1 MASPDVHSKSVIL
14 SRSDVAGLLDLE
26 GCIAVVEE
34 AFRLHGEGGVPDPGV
49 IGVPV
54 AHGGFHLKAGLYAA
68 GHPYFVAKLN
78 ANFMANPRRFGLPG
92 IQGVLLLFD
101 AMNGRV
107 LAVMD
112 SIEITA
118 RRTAAATAVAA
129 KYLAR
134 ADARSVTI
142 LGCGTQGRSH
152 LRALTRV
159 LRVERAILFDQ
170 DPGAAERMAAELRPE
185 LGVAFEVAPDAD
197 TAVEA
202 ALICVACTP
211 ARQPIVHR
219 DAVRPG
225 TFIAAVGAD
234 AEGKQE
240 VEAALFADCT
250 IVVDLLEQCASI
262 GDLHHALDA
271 GVVTRAAVHAE
282 LGEVVAGLRPG
293 RRDPDERIIFDS
305 TGVAFQDAAAAKLVF
320 ERLRDAG
327 GGRSFD
333 FMV

>member
-1 MASPDVHSKSVIL
+1 MA
-14 SRSDVAGLLDLE
+14 RLLDLDA
-26 GCIAVVEE
+26 CIAVVEE
-34 AFRLHGEGGVPDPGV
+34 ALRLHGQGGVPTPGV
-49 IGVPV
+49 IGVAV
-54 AHGGFHLKAGLYAA
+54 AEGGFHLKAGLYAA

-101 AMNGRV
+101 AGNGRV

-118 RRTAAATAVAA
+118 LRTAAATAVAA
-129 KYLAR
+129 RYLAR
-134 ADARSVTI
+134 PDARSVTI
-142 LGCGTQGRSH
+142 LGCGTQGRVH

-159 LRVERAILFDQ
+159 CQVDLALLYDQ
-170 DPGAAERMAAELRPE
+170 DRGAAERMAAELGPE
-185 LGVAFEVAPDAD
+185 LGIEVQILPDAD
-197 TAVEA
+197 SAVGES
-202 ALICVACTP
+202 LICVACTP

-250 IVVDLLEQCASI
+250 IVVDLLEQCATF
-262 GDLHHALDA
+262 GDLYHALDA

-282 LGEVVAGLRPG
+282 LGEVVAGSRPG

-305 TGVAFQDAAAAKLVF
+305 TGLAFQDAAAAGLVF
-320 ERLRDAG
+320 QRLQAAG
-327 GGRSFD
+327 GGRTFD
-333 FMV
+333 FMA